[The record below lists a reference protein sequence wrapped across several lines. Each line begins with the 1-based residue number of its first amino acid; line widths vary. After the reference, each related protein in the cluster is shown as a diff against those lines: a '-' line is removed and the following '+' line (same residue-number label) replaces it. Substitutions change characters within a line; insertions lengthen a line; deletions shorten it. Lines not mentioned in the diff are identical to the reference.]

1 MVANRGAGTV
11 EHREFR
17 DLTEYLHEGD
27 ALVVNTSQT
36 VPASIKAH
44 NDDGAELKIHLAS
57 AKAKDL
63 WSVEI
68 RTPNGEGTKPG
79 PDLGPQALHLPGG
92 AVAHLLEKSYPAQRL
107 RLAAIEGIGDVT
119 EYLDRYGEPIRYGPG
134 QRWPI
139 SDYQTVFALEPGS
152 AEMPSAGRPFTR
164 DLVVRLVSLGVVVLP
179 ILLHTGVSSFE
190 DHEYPG
196 KETFRVPA
204 TTARVANTLRQAGGR
219 IVAVGTTV
227 LRALETAIE
236 PDGTL
241 RSSEGQ
247 TELLVTP
254 ESGVHAVDGLLTG
267 WHEPRSSHLKL
278 LEAVAGRELLQRCY
292 EEALET
298 GYLWHE
304 FGDELL
310 ILS

>member
-1 MVANRGAGTV
+1 M
-11 EHREFR
+11 
-17 DLTEYLHEGD
+17 
-27 ALVVNTSQT
+27 
-36 VPASIKAH
+36 
-44 NDDGAELKIHLAS
+44 
-57 AKAKDL
+57 
-63 WSVEI
+63 
-68 RTPNGEGTKPG
+68 
-79 PDLGPQALHLPGG
+79 
-92 AVAHLLEKSYPAQRL
+92 
-107 RLAAIEGIGDVT
+107 
-119 EYLDRYGEPIRYGPG
+119 
-134 QRWPI
+134 
-139 SDYQTVFALEPGS
+139 FALEPGS